1 MGLTYAS
8 DKSKM
13 PNEFTLA
20 PLKRR
25 LNTTTRSSKYKGTR
39 LIDVWVDSNGY
50 SDQLKS
56 LRG

>member
-1 MGLTYAS
+1 VAS
-8 DKSKM
+8 GFGCKSWKVD
-13 PNEFTLA
+13 NLEHYKIALGEW
-20 PLKRR
+20 
-25 LNTTTRSSKYKGTR
+25 SKFKGTR